1 MLIGRAGESC
11 CMRSRVSEFTRYSVS
26 IPSVTRKISIP
37 VRLMSATD
45 RLIRDTRHST
55 AISAAVPD
63 SPHPNCA

>member
-1 MLIGRAGESC
+1 
-11 CMRSRVSEFTRYSVS
+11 VSEFTQYSVS

-45 RLIRDTRHST
+45 RLIRDSRHST